1 MVQTAKKYYTFED
14 YLNYEDDTD
23 YKYELVN
30 GELIQMPVASG
41 IHALI
46 VTILF
51 QLLTQ
56 EILRLNLDWLIM
68 PGTLGVRTTETKS
81 RIPDLTIITRKQA
94 EEIRTLRSAVLQE
107 SPLLVIEIASPGNSD
122 DDYRYKRSEY
132 AALEIPEYWIVDPT
146 TEKISVLTLINGF
159 YEVAEFTSDSPII
172 SPTFPELKLNVTQIF
187 NF

>member
-14 YLNYEDDTD
+14 YLNYNDGRD

-30 GELIQMPVASG
+30 GELILMPVASE
-41 IHALI
+41 INALI

-94 EEIRTLRSAVLQE
+94 EEIRTLQSAVLQE
-107 SPLLVIEIASPGNSD
+107 SPLLVIEIASP
-122 DDYRYKRSEY
+122 
-132 AALEIPEYWIVDPT
+132 
-146 TEKISVLTLINGF
+146 
-159 YEVAEFTSDSPII
+159 
-172 SPTFPELKLNVTQIF
+172 KLL
-187 NF
+187 